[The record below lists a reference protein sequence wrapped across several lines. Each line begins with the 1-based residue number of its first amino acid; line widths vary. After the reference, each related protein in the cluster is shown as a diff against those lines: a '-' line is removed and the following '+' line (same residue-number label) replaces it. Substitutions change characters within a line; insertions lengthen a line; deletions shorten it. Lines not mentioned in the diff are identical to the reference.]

1 MCLSVA
7 VIVGRVF
14 LLPSFSG
21 LARESS
27 SWANTQDWIPAFGEN
42 DGGEGDGHS
51 HLLARMTWVCSFAV
65 IVVCVFLLPSF
76 SGLARESSAWANTQD
91 WIPAFGENDGGE
103 GDGHSYLPARTT
115 VWIPAFGE
123 NDGGE
128 AMVIPTF
135 PREQRSGFPPLA
147 RMMGRHHPTGF
158 VRSAERIRQGCET
171 MSWCI
176 RGRCQC
182 LAHVCRLCK
191 TVFCNSPGPFIPP
204 CNSVC
209 RLCKTVFC
217 NSPCNDLEQP
227 QCVCRLCKTAFCNSS
242 VSCVNSVDSRNHSG
256 ILAKRPFR
264 RPVIAGSIIC
274 LFDCYTSFLE
284 AKTIVS

>member
-1 MCLSVA
+1 MTCVC
-7 VIVGRVF
+7 
-14 LLPSFSG
+14 LLPSLSCGCVLLPSLSCVSFCC
-21 LARESS
+21 R
-27 SWANTQDWIPAFGEN
+27 
-42 DGGEGDGHS
+42 HS
-51 HLLARMTWVCSFAV
+51 RALPGNPVLGRIHRTGFPPSARMTA
-65 IVVCVFLLPSF
+65 
-76 SGLARESSAWANTQD
+76 
-91 WIPAFGENDGGE
+91 GE
-103 GDGHSYLPARTT
+103 GDGHSYLLARMTCACLLPSLSCGCVLLPSLSGVSFCCRHSRALPGNPVLGRIHRT
-115 VWIPAFGE
+115 GFPPSARMTAGR
-123 NDGGE
+123 

-191 TVFCNSPGPFIPP
+191 TVFCNSP
-204 CNSVC
+204 
-209 RLCKTVFC
+209 
-217 NSPCNDLEQP
+217 CNDLEQP
-227 QCVCRLCKTAFCNSS
+227 QCVCRLCKT
-242 VSCVNSVDSRNHSG
+242 VSCKSPVPCVNSVDSRNHSG

-274 LFDCYTSFLE
+274 LSDCYTSFLE

>member
-1 MCLSVA
+1 MLLRCVCSFAVIVACVLPSLSCVSFCCRHSRALPGNPVLGRIHRTGFPPSARMTAGEGDGHSYLLARMTCVCLLPSLSCVRVA
-7 VIVGRVF
+7 VILVRVF

-42 DGGEGDGHS
+42 DGGE
-51 HLLARMTWVCSFAV
+51 
-65 IVVCVFLLPSF
+65 
-76 SGLARESSAWANTQD
+76 
-91 WIPAFGENDGGE
+91 
-103 GDGHSYLPARTT
+103 
-115 VWIPAFGE
+115 
-123 NDGGE
+123 
-128 AMVIPTF
+128 AMVIPAYR
-135 PREQRSGFPPLA
+135 REQRSGFPPLA

-204 CNSVC
+204 PATPCVDCAKLCSATVHATTLSNHNACVDCAKLCSATVPFLASIRLIPETIQVYWRKGPLEDLLSLDPSYVC
-209 RLCKTVFC
+209 PTVTPHFWK
-217 NSPCNDLEQP
+217 Q
-227 QCVCRLCKTAFCNSS
+227 
-242 VSCVNSVDSRNHSG
+242 
-256 ILAKRPFR
+256 KR
-264 RPVIAGSIIC
+264 S
-274 LFDCYTSFLE
+274 
-284 AKTIVS
+284 